1 MMQIDL
7 QTRDGVAV
15 ATLTG
20 DAMGGPDG
28 SALLDRLHALRADGA
43 RRVVVDLGGVDHMNS
58 SGLGMLIGAL
68 TSARNA
74 GGDLKLAAVPGRV
87 QTLLSVTR
95 LTDVF
100 ETHGTADA
108 AVASYQG

>member
-1 MMQIDL
+1 MMTIDL
-7 QTRDGVAV
+7 QERDGVAV
-15 ATLTG
+15 AALSG

-28 SALLDRLHALRADGA
+28 TVLLDRLHTLRAAGTPH
-43 RRVVVDLGGVDHMNS
+43 VVVDLSGLEHMNS

-68 TSARNA
+68 TSSRNA
-74 GGDLKLAAVPGRV
+74 GGDLKLAAVPKRV

-100 ETHGTADA
+100 ETHGTVDA
-108 AVASYQG
+108 AVASYAG

>member
-7 QTRDGVAV
+7 TDRDGVAV
-15 ATLTG
+15 AALSG

-28 SALLDRLHALRADGA
+28 TVLLDKLHALRAAGTT
-43 RRVVVDLGGVDHMNS
+43 RVVVDLGGVAHMNS

-68 TSARNA
+68 TSSRNA
-74 GGDLKLAAVPGRV
+74 GGDLRLAAVPGRV

-95 LTDVF
+95 LGDVF
-100 ETHGTADA
+100 ETFDTAEA
-108 AVASYQG
+108 AVASYAG